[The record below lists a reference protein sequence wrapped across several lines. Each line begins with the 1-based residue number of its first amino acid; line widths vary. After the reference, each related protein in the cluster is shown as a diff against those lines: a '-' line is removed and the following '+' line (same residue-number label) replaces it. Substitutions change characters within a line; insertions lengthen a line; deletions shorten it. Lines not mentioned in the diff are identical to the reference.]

1 VVNFNIKFDYTLRR
15 EISKTVPPTTVASE
29 LGNILTVGEATVS
42 DVYSRQGSIKANV
55 AYTEPGTGTSYTYIY
70 PFIMLTTS
78 AQVVPITTLGE
89 ITRDYLPGRGTFI
102 RTVDTTDF
110 MGKNTDPLDNV
121 YGNYS
126 GFPLLSAKHFYEIPI
141 FDVTISSAGLVTS
154 GQILTYNSTS
164 EDWTDVAATFNG
176 SIGTDPIG
184 AGSPWLWLQTA
195 SPTALSPYRCRVT
208 YQIFDSAEIAEREAL
223 SRKYEVEQ
231 FIENYN
237 RIHNNDYS
245 SMEGAYSANANFQTY
260 TV

>member
-1 VVNFNIKFDYTLRR
+1 MVNFNIKFDYTLRR
-15 EISKTVPPTTVASE
+15 EISKTVPPTTVSSE
-29 LGNILTVGEATVS
+29 LGNILTVGEATVT
-42 DVYSRQGSIKANV
+42 DTYSRQGSIKANV
-55 AYTEPGTGTSYTYIY
+55 AYIEPGTGTAYTYVY
-70 PFIMLTTS
+70 PFIMLTTA
-78 AQVVPITTLGE
+78 AQIVPITTLGE

-121 YGNYS
+121 YGNYTS
-126 GFPLLSAKHFYEIPI
+126 FPLLSAKHFYEIPV
-141 FDVTISSAGLVTS
+141 FDITINSSGLVTS

-176 SIGTDPIG
+176 TTGTDLIG
-184 AGSPWLWLQTA
+184 ASSPWTYLIAQGVGSPY
-195 SPTALSPYRCRVT
+195 LSRVC